1 MAGGYRANSP
11 NNQKERVVMHALIYR
26 LSLAHRRLEKEIS
39 REMQKAVPDDAR
51 LSRLKKLRL
60 AIKDQ
65 LQGFLPQP
73 STHRDRSM
81 NGAI

>member
-1 MAGGYRANSP
+1 
-11 NNQKERVVMHALIYR
+11 MHALIYR

-51 LSRLKKLRL
+51 LSKLKKLRL

-65 LQGFLPQP
+65 LQGFLPRP
-73 STHRDRSM
+73 MTP
-81 NGAI
+81 